1 MAKANGKPVVTVTV
15 AFEIDEEEARAL
27 DALSGYGDEAFVK
40 AFYEKLGQ
48 AYMRD
53 HEQGLRRFLK
63 TIRDVVTPA
72 MSQAD
77 KARALLAG
85 KSDE

>member
-1 MAKANGKPVVTVTV
+1 MAQALGKPVLTVTV

-27 DALSGYGDEAFVK
+27 DALSGYGDDAFIK
-40 AFYEKLGQ
+40 AFYEKLGTS
-48 AYMRD
+48 YMRD
-53 HEQGLRRFLK
+53 HEPGLRRFLK

-85 KSDE
+85 KGDE